1 MTSQLSS
8 SDQLG
13 EEAATHRRIADGV
26 LFRAGPDG
34 RAETFSGG
42 SWVPAGWKNA
52 DLLQSPFTPLADRS
66 LAALEEKERFSMP
79 MDFLREIEKAEFPLP
94 VEDFTDVNNVAVL
107 KAAGLIEAEM
117 IEAVDGDPDTT
128 CAVVVR
134 ITPEGYAALAGKIHP
149 GI

>member
-1 MTSQLSS
+1 
-8 SDQLG
+8 
-13 EEAATHRRIADGV
+13 
-26 LFRAGPDG
+26 
-34 RAETFSGG
+34 
-42 SWVPAGWKNA
+42 
-52 DLLQSPFTPLADRS
+52 
-66 LAALEEKERFSMP
+66 MP
-79 MDFLREIEKAEFPLP
+79 MDFLRKIEKAEFPLP

-117 IEAVDGDPDTT
+117 IEAVDGDPDTA